1 MNTGK
6 DTDQDKQ
13 WRGDSMD
20 TIKIGIIGTGGI
32 SRMHQ
37 RIYQEVGGFEII
49 AVCDIAKERA
59 VRAAEEW
66 GVPKKHAFT
75 SYNKMLEMEEID
87 GVSVCTYNQAHRRPT
102 VAALRAGKHVLCEKP
117 MAATLKDATAMAKAA
132 KESGK
137 VLQIGLN
144 PTFHPQL
151 QFARKLVDEGVLGDI
166 YYSETSGC
174 RRRGTPGGSFI
185 YKKTA
190 GAGAIVDIGVYNM
203 HSALYVMG
211 YPKPSRVSAITEDY
225 ITHQDARFAEMD
237 VEEFGAAWVRFENGG
252 VMVFKIS
259 WAVHQN
265 SLGGTFILGKQ
276 AGLSLGGTVLYA
288 DELSE
293 QVKQL
298 AEAEGLTP
306 EADPPEGMTT
316 IRFSGFPDVDCWKL
330 QMKYFGEAIRSNGPS
345 PIPPEG
351 VLLTNVIMDGIF
363 RSHRAGREVSV
374 KVPEI

>member
-1 MNTGK
+1 
-6 DTDQDKQ
+6 
-13 WRGDSMD
+13 MD

-32 SRMHQ
+32 SRQH
-37 RIYQEVGGFEII
+37 RKVYQQVGGFEII
-49 AVCDIAKERA
+49 AVCDIIKEKA
-59 VRAAEEW
+59 LRAAEEW
-66 GVPKKHAFT
+66 DVPKKNVFT
-75 SYNKMLEMEEID
+75 SYNKMLEMDEID
-87 GVSVCTYNQAHRRPT
+87 GVSVCTYNQGHRRPT
-102 VAALRAGKHVLCEKP
+102 VAALKAGKHVLCEKP
-117 MAATLKDATAMAKAA
+117 MAGTLKDATAMVRAA

-166 YYSETSGC
+166 YYAETAGC
-174 RRRGTPGGSFI
+174 RRRGTPGHTFI
-185 YKKTA
+185 HKRTA

-211 YPKPSRVSAITEDY
+211 YPKPTRVSAITEDY
-225 ITHQDARFAEMD
+225 ISHQDPRFAEMD
-237 VEEFGAAWVRFENGG
+237 VEEFGAAWIRFENGG

-259 WAVHQN
+259 WAVHQD
-265 SLGGTFILGKQ
+265 SLGGAFFLGKK
-276 AGLSLGGTVLYA
+276 AGISLGELKLYA

-293 QVKQL
+293 QVEQL

-306 EADPPEGMTT
+306 EPNPPKGMTT
-316 IRFSGFPDVDCWKL
+316 IGFSGFPQVDCWQI
-330 QMKYFGEAIRSNGPS
+330 QMRKFGEAIRSNGPS
-345 PIPPEG
+345 PISPEG

-363 RSHRAGREVSV
+363 RSHKLGREVSV